1 MATKTCNI
9 TRKASLIPTWSQKL
23 FADISIE
30 GSQELWNEADIYSHA
45 HHWRSTVCMG
55 LLFPS
60 AFSSSSRSTLQLNLH
75 KLTQTHWRVWLHHIT
90 LYCTHHSI
98 VTCVEWGRSTLKSS
112 WSSSASVMCVC
123 VCVGGWVWVCG
134 CGCVGVGVWVCVWGE
149 VGGNHIILQSYYA
162 SIRSHCVWPDLSI
175 GLPRCIPH
183 KVMEKTHQILLV
195 FLLLHEAQTIRNSVG
210 KWSIYKDE
218 RVTTSAKGRLTAS

>member
-123 VCVGGWVWVCG
+123 VCVGVWVWVCG
-134 CGCVGVGVWVCVWGE
+134 CGCVGVGVGVWVCGCVGVGVGVWVWVCGCGCGGVGMC
-149 VGGNHIILQSYYA
+149 VGGGGGKSHHSSVIL
-162 SIRSHCVWPDLSI
+162 RKH
-175 GLPRCIPH
+175 
-183 KVMEKTHQILLV
+183 
-195 FLLLHEAQTIRNSVG
+195 
-210 KWSIYKDE
+210 
-218 RVTTSAKGRLTAS
+218 